1 MSELASIGAALG
13 GADFVQG
20 PGGNASIK
28 SGDLLD
34 VKASGSRLRDVSDPS
49 ARSRV
54 SVALTRAA
62 LSGDAAAE
70 RALLAA
76 RPRPS
81 LEVYFHALGPR
92 AVVHT
97 HPLGALLVACAAGRD
112 APSVPGAPLRVVA
125 YARPGAALAAR
136 VRDALGDHPGDA
148 VVLLRSH
155 GLIVYA
161 RDASRAVSLT
171 RAFDAL
177 CRARFGDPAPLDARV
192 ARYRSAAARE
202 VPGGLALA
210 VPSGPSTP
218 ERALFP
224 DAAVFCPVLL
234 VPSLQPLAEVAAAAL
249 AAAPRAAVLTDGARR
264 VVVAPSAR
272 ALDFAVEVLAA
283 HDALEEALGGDASPL
298 PPDEA
303 RATANLPAERHRL
316 LRAAEG

>member
-13 GADFVQG
+13 GVDFVQG

-28 SGDLLD
+28 SGDALD
-34 VKASGSRLRDVSDPS
+34 VKASGFRLRELGDPS
-49 ARSRV
+49 AVARV

-62 LSGDAAAE
+62 LDGDDDAE

-92 AVVHT
+92 AVAHT
-97 HPLGALLVACAAGRD
+97 HPLGALLVACAAGREV
-112 APSVPGAPLRVVA
+112 PSLPGVWLCVVP
-125 YARPGAALAAR
+125 YARPGVALAAR
-136 VRDALGDHPGDA
+136 VRDALGDHRGDA

-161 RDASRAVSLT
+161 DDATRAVALT
-171 RAFDAL
+171 RAFDAE
-177 CRARFGDPAPLDARV
+177 CHARFGELAPLDPRV
-192 ARYRSAAARE
+192 ARYRADGVRE

-210 VPSGPSTP
+210 VPRGPSTP
-218 ERALFP
+218 GRALFP
-224 DAAVFCPVLL
+224 DAAVFCPVVL
-234 VPSLQPLAEVAAAAL
+234 VPTLEARAEIAAAAL
-249 AAAPRAAVLTDGARR
+249 AAAPRAAVLTDGERR
-264 VVVAPSAR
+264 MVVAPSAR

-283 HDALEEALGGDASPL
+283 HDALEEALAGDASPL

-303 RATANLPAERHRL
+303 RAIADLPAELHRL
-316 LRAAEG
+316 QRAAEG